1 MALID
6 RIEDLIKAEFNAL
19 LDKADDPKKN
29 QRQILTELEEALTEC
44 RSTVVQVIC
53 EQKALVRRE
62 QAVNKKAE
70 QWQQQ
75 AEYALQK
82 GREDLAR
89 AALMEKQACQQ
100 ALQQIEEEAA
110 QLQQVYDKLEQDA
123 QLLSNKLA
131 QLRQKEAQLARRE
144 HTATTQLKARSVAG
158 QQSIAAALTRFEH
171 LERKVERVEAEVD
184 SYELVSKEQAQ
195 WQALETLA
203 REEQVDKALAEL
215 KQRNQPA

>member
-19 LDKADDPKKN
+19 LDKVDDPKKD
-29 QRQILTELEEALTEC
+29 QRQLLTQLEEALSEC

-53 EQKALVRRE
+53 EQKALTRRE
-62 QAVNKKAE
+62 QTLAKKAA

-82 GREDLAR
+82 DREDLAR
-89 AALMEKQACQQ
+89 AALLEKQKCQEAQ
-100 ALQQIEEEAA
+100 QQIEDEAA
-110 QLQQVYDKLEQDA
+110 QLQQAYDKLEQDA
-123 QLLSNKLA
+123 QMLTEKLN
-131 QLRQKEAQLARRE
+131 QLHHKEAQLARRE
-144 HTATTQLKARSVAG
+144 HTAATQLKARSVVS
-158 QQSIAAALTRFEH
+158 QQSIDEALARFEH

-203 REEQVDKALAEL
+203 REEQVDKALADL
-215 KQRNQPA
+215 KQKTHPA

>member
-19 LDKADDPKKN
+19 LDKADDPEKN
-29 QRQILTELEEALTEC
+29 QRQILTQLEAALTEC

-62 QAVNKKAE
+62 QTVNKKVE

-82 GREDLAR
+82 DREDLAR

-100 ALQQIEEEAA
+100 ALQHIEEEAT
-110 QLQQVYDKLEQDA
+110 QLQQVHDKLAQDA
-123 QLLSNKLA
+123 RSLSEKIH

-144 HTATTQLKARSVAG
+144 HTATTQLKARSVAS

-184 SYELVSKEQAQ
+184 SYDLVSKEQAQ

>member
-19 LDKADDPKKN
+19 LDKADDPKKD
-29 QRQILTELEEALTEC
+29 QRQLLIQLEEALSEC

-53 EQKALVRRE
+53 EQKALARRD
-62 QAVNKKAE
+62 QALAKKAA

-82 GREDLAR
+82 DREDLAR
-89 AALMEKQACQQ
+89 AALVEKQKCQEAQ
-100 ALQQIEEEAA
+100 QQIEEEAA
-110 QLQQVYDKLEQDA
+110 QLQQAYDKLEQDA
-123 QLLSNKLA
+123 QTLTEKLN
-131 QLRQKEAQLARRE
+131 QLRHKETQLARRE
-144 HTATTQLKARSVAG
+144 HTATTQLKARSVAS
-158 QQSIAAALTRFEH
+158 QQSIEEAMARFEH

-215 KQRNQPA
+215 KQKTHSA

>member
-29 QRQILTELEEALTEC
+29 QRQILTQLEEALSEC

-53 EQKALVRRE
+53 EQKALARRN
-62 QAVNKKAE
+62 QTLAKKAE

-82 GREDLAR
+82 DREDLAR
-89 AALMEKQACQQ
+89 AALLEKQKCQQ
-100 ALQQIEEEAA
+100 AQQHIEDEAA
-110 QLQQVYDKLEQDA
+110 QLQQAYDKLEQDA
-123 QLLSNKLA
+123 QTLTEKLN
-131 QLRQKEAQLARRE
+131 QLRHKEAQLARRE
-144 HTATTQLKARSVAG
+144 DTATTQLKARSVAS
-158 QQSIAAALTRFEH
+158 QQSIADALSRFEH

-215 KQRNQPA
+215 KQKTQPA

>member
-29 QRQILTELEEALTEC
+29 QRQILTQLEEALSEC

-53 EQKALVRRE
+53 EQKALARRN
-62 QAVNKKAE
+62 QTLAKKAE

-82 GREDLAR
+82 DREDLAR
-89 AALMEKQACQQ
+89 AALLEKQKCQQ
-100 ALQQIEEEAA
+100 AQQHIADEAA
-110 QLQQVYDKLEQDA
+110 QLQQAYDKLEQDA
-123 QLLSNKLA
+123 QTLTEKLN
-131 QLRQKEAQLARRE
+131 QLRDKEAQLTRRE
-144 HTATTQLKARSVAG
+144 HTAISQLKARSVVS
-158 QQSIAAALTRFEH
+158 QQSIEEALTRFEH

-184 SYELVSKEQAQ
+184 SYELISKEQAQ

-215 KQRNQPA
+215 KQNTQPA

>member
-29 QRQILTELEEALTEC
+29 QRQIVTQLEDALSEC

-53 EQKALVRRE
+53 EQKALARRN
-62 QAVNKKAE
+62 QALAKKAE

-82 GREDLAR
+82 DREDLAR
-89 AALMEKQACQQ
+89 AALLEKQACQQ
-100 ALQQIEEEAA
+100 AQQHIEDEAA
-110 QLQQVYDKLEQDA
+110 QLQQAYDKLEQDA
-123 QLLSNKLA
+123 QTLADKLN
-131 QLRQKEAQLARRE
+131 QLRHKEAQLARRE
-144 HTATTQLKARSVAG
+144 HTATTQLKARSVAS
-158 QQSIAAALTRFEH
+158 QQSIEEALSRFEH

-215 KQRNQPA
+215 KQKTQPA

>member
-29 QRQILTELEEALTEC
+29 QRQILTQLEEALSEC

-53 EQKALVRRE
+53 EQKALARRN
-62 QAVNKKAE
+62 QTLAKKAE

-82 GREDLAR
+82 DREDLAR
-89 AALMEKQACQQ
+89 AALLEKQKCQQ
-100 ALQQIEEEAA
+100 AQQHIEDEAA
-110 QLQQVYDKLEQDA
+110 QLQQAYDKLEQDA
-123 QLLSNKLA
+123 QTLTEKLN
-131 QLRQKEAQLARRE
+131 QLRHKEAQLARRE
-144 HTATTQLKARSVAG
+144 DTATTQLKARSVAS
-158 QQSIAAALTRFEH
+158 QQSIADALSRFEY

-215 KQRNQPA
+215 KQKTQPA